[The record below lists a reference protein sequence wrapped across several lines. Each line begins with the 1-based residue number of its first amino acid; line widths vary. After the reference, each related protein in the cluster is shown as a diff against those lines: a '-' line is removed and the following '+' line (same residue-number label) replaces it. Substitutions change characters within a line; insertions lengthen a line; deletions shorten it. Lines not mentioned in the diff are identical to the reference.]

1 MPKQLSK
8 LKFQEDHLISKQIF
22 SWIYR
27 GMREKEKGLEILKEK
42 MIVIIIIIITIIMR
56 AISIAAALIKT
67 HRSIL
72 LLLKLII
79 AM

>member
-27 GMREKEKGLEILKEK
+27 GMRENERGLEILKEK
-42 MIVIIIIIITIIMR
+42 MIVIIIIIIIMLVV
-56 AISIAAALIKT
+56 SIAALIKT
-67 HRSIL
+67 HR
-72 LLLKLII
+72 
-79 AM
+79 